1 MLVRNKRN
9 KGWRVPAYSTVRV
22 TRENHQNIELEFKC
36 KGSWKLAACDGK
48 ICKAGYTCS
57 MKLIIRSITGMR
69 LTVRTCISS
78 VLGCAVLLLSFFYVN
93 VLIIA
98 TKLLLLGLCCNLAYY
113 VAGVMF
119 INLGFLCALTVPP
132 TTTMMS
138 TVEMLS
144 TSPRK

>member
-1 MLVRNKRN
+1 VQHE
-9 KGWRVPAYSTVRV
+9 V
-22 TRENHQNIELEFKC
+22 NHKKHNWDATNC
-36 KGSWKLAACDGK
+36 TNMYKLSIRLCSFAA
-48 ICKAGYTCS
+48 I
-57 MKLIIRSITGMR
+57 
-69 LTVRTCISS
+69 V
-78 VLGCAVLLLSFFYVN
+78 FYVN